1 MQVSAVVTSVTLQV
15 IPLER
20 PLTKK
25 CTLFYL
31 TQTYRI
37 YHWSQSHKWLVTDC
51 FSTRTNSYHLNLTF
65 TTRKTVVVFEH
76 ECISKSGRGLATLST
91 PYAVLFTV
99 GSYTAV
105 YQRNSLQQ
113 DIVHI
118 RLNYRATH
126 NSKITCTKIDN
137 KLQT

>member
-15 IPLER
+15 VPLER
-20 PLTKK
+20 LLTKK

-37 YHWSQSHKWLVTDC
+37 YHWSQSRKWLVTDC

-76 ECISKSGRGLATLST
+76 ECISKSGASANLGHSKHTIRSLVYCGKLYHCLSKKLI
-91 PYAVLFTV
+91 A
-99 GSYTAV
+99 A
-105 YQRNSLQQ
+105 R
-113 DIVHI
+113 HC
-118 RLNYRATH
+118 TH
-126 NSKITCTKIDN
+126 KT
-137 KLQT
+137 KLQGYSQ